1 MKGGWNTRSL
11 RVEEKLLSKHEY
23 NNGIQTTQF
32 FLMTSP
38 QAQNHSTT
46 VSRAEDGTMI
56 THLSTHNR
64 LAELQVGP
72 GAMTS
77 KTRVIGKEALVFLT
91 TNEKVTIRAR
101 NARSSLLSQGFFAGT
116 NISLDGDASLCYGP
130 TTQECTLATL
140 EVGARCGVPHGGK

>member
-1 MKGGWNTRSL
+1 
-11 RVEEKLLSKHEY
+11 
-23 NNGIQTTQF
+23 
-32 FLMTSP
+32 
-38 QAQNHSTT
+38 
-46 VSRAEDGTMI
+46 MI

-77 KTRVIGKEALVFLT
+77 KTRVIGKEVLVFLT

-101 NARSSLLSQGFFAGT
+101 NARSSLLSQGFFADT

-130 TTQECTLATL
+130 HPTTHPGMYARHNWKSGPVRSPRM
-140 EVGARCGVPHGGK
+140 VGNRQR